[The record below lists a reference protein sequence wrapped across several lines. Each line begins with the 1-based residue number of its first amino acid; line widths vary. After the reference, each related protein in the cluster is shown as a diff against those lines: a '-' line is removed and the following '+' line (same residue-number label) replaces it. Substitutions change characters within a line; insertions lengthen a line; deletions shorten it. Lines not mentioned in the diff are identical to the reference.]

1 MLQDLILHNRSY
13 RRFDEKRR
21 LSREELLQLI
31 DHARLSPSA
40 MNLQPL
46 RYRLVYSP
54 QECESVFP
62 HTRWAG
68 YLKQWHGPQVGER
81 PAAYLLICLPHSA
94 GRMQFI
100 DTGIAAQSI
109 LLAAAEKGLGGC
121 MLGSVNKDEVHR
133 LFGLPEDIEI
143 VLVIALGVPDEKVVI
158 DETNAPEEIE
168 YWRDETDVHHV
179 PKRRLE
185 DLILP

>member
-1 MLQDLILHNRSY
+1 
-13 RRFDEKRR
+13 
-21 LSREELLQLI
+21 
-31 DHARLSPSA
+31 

-46 RYRLVYSP
+46 RYKLVYSP
-54 QECESVFP
+54 QECDLVFP

-68 YLKQWHGPQVGER
+68 YLKEWPGPQPGER
-81 PAAYLLICLPHSA
+81 PAAYLLICLPHDA

-121 MLGSVNKDEVHR
+121 MLGSVNKDEVHW
-133 LFGLPEDIEI
+133 LFRLPEELEI
-143 VLVIALGVPDEKVVI
+143 VLVIALGVPAEKVVL
-158 DETNAPEEIE
+158 DELEIPDRIE
-168 YWRDETDVHHV
+168 YWRDETGVHHV

-185 DLILP
+185 DLILPVVDLFRKS